1 MITLSSSGWV
11 RRLALLS
18 GLWVSVLIAGE
29 GSREQ
34 GATITVPGGGTKED
48 AGFDLF
54 PVGKPWR
61 DVRLPRYDEKDRL
74 TSIMHSEILT
84 REARQLLQMEGL
96 TLAMFEPDR
105 TLSLRLKTA
114 KGIYDLATK
123 ELKTRTKT
131 FIEHPRFD
139 MQGDSLIFDT
149 GSGKGKLNGNVEM
162 VIYASSLEKLQP
174 PGGMPGQ

>member
-1 MITLSSSGWV
+1 MSRAAVLT
-11 RRLALLS
+11 
-18 GLWVSVLIAGE
+18 GLWATVLTGGE
-29 GSREQ
+29 GPREQ
-34 GATITVPGGGTKED
+34 GATITLPGGGTKED

-61 DVRLPRYDEKDRL
+61 DVRVPRYDDQDRL
-74 TSIMHSEILT
+74 ASIMHSETLT
-84 REARQLLQMEGL
+84 RESLKLLQMEGL

-114 KGIYDLATK
+114 KGIYDLGTK

-139 MQGDSLIFDT
+139 MQGDSLVFDT
-149 GSGKGKLNGNVEM
+149 QSGKGKLNGNVEM
-162 VIYASSLEKLQP
+162 VIYASSLEKFQP
-174 PGGMPGQ
+174 PGGLPGQ